1 MLFRVYQIIGILA
14 AGCSLWLGVLIFRQ
28 IGDVYSAASDWAVG
42 NHMIAYAF
50 GLLAVLTPILA
61 GWISAR
67 LFIGRLSLW
76 MIPVLLLFVI
86 FMLPSNATWILLGLV
101 GLPVILTTTQRL
113 RLAQVS
119 VCIR

>member
-50 GLLAVLTPILA
+50 VLLAVLTPILVS
-61 GWISAR
+61 WISAR
-67 LFIGRLSLW
+67 LFNGRLSLW
-76 MIPVLLLFVI
+76 MIPALLFVI